1 MSFWDKAL
9 GMVGIQTETKSVV
22 LSSAMQSD
30 YLGTPSRQDGTNF
43 RANMVTLAQYNDSSS
58 GNALGLSAVWACV
71 NLLAGTIGSLPL
83 MVYRIDAA
91 GNRVL
96 AKDHPLYYIL
106 HDSPNFD
113 QTRVD
118 FWEFLSAGIELHG
131 NAFADIRRR
140 ASGEISSLIPI
151 RPDIVQVSRNDA
163 GQLEYKW
170 QENRKIITR
179 SNKDVLHVR
188 GFGGNPLGGA
198 STLSSCR
205 SVFDGA
211 INVNS
216 AANNMF
222 RNGATPSGILSTE
235 KTLTPDQR
243 KLAEELLQ
251 DKFAGAMNAGRPMLL
266 DNAVKWEQ
274 LTISPEDA
282 QMLETKKF
290 SGEEICRI
298 FGVPPSM
305 VGYGDKASNWGTGLE
320 QQVLGFQKFSLSRRL
335 KRIEQALEKQLLSPA
350 DKTAGVT
357 IEFSLEGLLRG
368 DSAARASFYNAGL
381 SNGWLNVNQVAA
393 WENLPPVEGGDVN
406 RVQMQNVPLTEA
418 GSEPDA

>member
-1 MSFWDKAL
+1 MSFLTKAL
-9 GMVGIQTETKSVV
+9 SAVGIHTESKNVV
-22 LSSAMQSD
+22 FDGLA
-30 YLGTPSRQDGTNF
+30 SRHDGVNF
-43 RANMVTLAQYNDSSS
+43 RTNMVTLAQYNDAIG
-58 GNALGLSAVWACV
+58 GNTLGLAAVWACV

-83 MVYRIDAA
+83 MVYRSDGS
-91 GNRVL
+91 GNRSL
-96 AKDHPLYYIL
+96 AKDHPLYFVL

-113 QTRVD
+113 QTAVD
-118 FWEFLSAGIELHG
+118 FWEFVSAGIELHG
-131 NAFADIRRR
+131 NAYADIKRS
-140 ASGEISSLIPI
+140 ANGEVSSLVPV
-151 RPDIVQVSRNDA
+151 RPDIVKVIRNSA
-163 GQLEYKW
+163 GQLEYQW
-170 QENRKIITR
+170 VENGKAIKR
-179 SNKDVLHVR
+179 SNRDVLHIR
-188 GFGGNPLGGA
+188 GFGGNPLGGV

-222 RNGATPSGILSTE
+222 RNGAMPSGVLSTD
-235 KTLTPDQR
+235 KTLTAEQR
-243 KLAEELLQ
+243 KVAEELLQ
-251 DKFAGAMNAGRPMLL
+251 DKFAGAINTGRPMLL
-266 DNAVKWEQ
+266 DNGVQWEQ

-282 QMLETKKF
+282 QLLETKKF
-290 SGEEICRI
+290 GGEEICRI

-320 QQVLGFQKFSLSRRL
+320 QQVLGFQKFSLRRRL

-368 DSAARASFYNAGL
+368 DSAARASFYASGL
-381 SNGWLNVNQVAA
+381 NNGWLNVNQVAA

-418 GSEPDA
+418 GSEEDAEEID